1 METVIKLEQVSFAFD
16 KFLALENV
24 NLKVEDRDFIGIV
37 GPNGGGKTTLLRLMM
52 GLLKPTGGTVTVLDS
67 VPEKKRR
74 YFGYVPQNSYTD
86 RHFPIKVKE
95 VVAMGL
101 VTSYSFSPWFT
112 KDEMK
117 QVYNSMKAVS
127 IDDLAEK
134 KYGELSGGQRQRCLI
149 ARALVSE
156 PRIILLDEP
165 TASVDNTVEK
175 DIYELLSSL
184 NEKQTIILASHDIGF
199 ISSYV
204 NRVVCV
210 NRQVVSHNIDEISW
224 DTLIKDTYKTDMTIA
239 RHKCKI

>member
-1 METVIKLEQVSFAFD
+1 MDTVIKLEQLGFAFD
-16 KFLALENV
+16 NYLALENV
-24 NLKVEDRDFIGIV
+24 NLKVMEKDFIGII

-52 GLLKPTGGTVTVLDS
+52 GLLKPTSGTVTVLGS
-67 VPEKKRR
+67 PPVKKRR

-86 RHFPIKVKE
+86 RHFPIMVKE

-101 VTSYSFSPWFT
+101 VTSYSFSPWFNRD
-112 KDEMK
+112 KIKLAYDA
-117 QVYNSMKAVS
+117 MKAVS

-134 KYGELSGGQRQRCLI
+134 KFGELSVGQKQRCLI

-156 PRIILLDEP
+156 PKILLLDEP

-175 DIYELLSSL
+175 DIYELFRSL
-184 NEKQTIILASHDIGF
+184 NEKMTIILVSHDPGL
-199 ISSYV
+199 ISSNV

-210 NRQVVSHNIDEISW
+210 NRQLVSHNIDEISW
-224 DTLIKDTYKTDMTIA
+224 DTLINDTYKTDMTMI